1 MKTTA
6 FSFITAASL
15 LLSNAAFAGSTKTYQ
30 ATGPVLELSDTTIV
44 IEKERGKN
52 ERWEIARDASTKTSG
67 EIKVGDKVTITYSM
81 TATEI
86 ESKGPAKP
94 AKGAKAS
101 ASPAAS
107 PAKK

>member
-1 MKTTA
+1 MKTTV
-6 FSFITAASL
+6 FSLVAAASL
-15 LLSNAAFAGSTKTYQ
+15 LLSGVSFAASKTYQ
-30 ATGPVLELSDTTIV
+30 VTGPVIEVNDSTIV
-44 IEKERGKN
+44 VEKEKGKN
-52 ERWEIARDASTKTSG
+52 ERWEIARDSSTKTSG
-67 EIKVGDKVTITYSM
+67 EIKVGDKVTITYTM

-86 ESKGPAKP
+86 ESKGEAKP